1 MKTWL
6 WRAAAIVAVAIVAL
20 ALLAMFGRARGEDV
34 MVTLVLTCLPAE
46 PAAAILTGYGLAL
59 VNSYQDGYGQARE
72 RWEAPDGGDWAE
84 VGLVRLEGARGEW
97 RCIVAAAVPAGEPS

>member
-1 MKTWL
+1 MRSWIL
-6 WRAAAIVAVAIVAL
+6 RAVAVLAAALAAL
-20 ALLAMFGRARGEDV
+20 AMLAMWGDARSEDV

-46 PAAAILTGYGLAL
+46 PAADVLTGYGLAL
-59 VNSYQDGYGQARE
+59 VNSYRDGYGQARE
-72 RWEAPDGGDWAE
+72 RWEAPDGSDWAE